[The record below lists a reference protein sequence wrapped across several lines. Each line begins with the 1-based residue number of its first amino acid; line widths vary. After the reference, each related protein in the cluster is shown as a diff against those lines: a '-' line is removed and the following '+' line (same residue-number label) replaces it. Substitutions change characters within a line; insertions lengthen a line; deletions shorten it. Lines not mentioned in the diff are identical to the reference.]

1 MDIKKVFKSFPHAIR
16 GISLVSKERNMRV
29 HMIAVVVVTIAGLIF
44 SISLVEWIAVFI
56 CFGLVMSLETINTV
70 VEDICN
76 KLRDDLGLS
85 YESTRDARDIA
96 AGAVLISA
104 MFSVYVA
111 IIIFL
116 PKIIDFLVK
125 L

>member
-16 GISLVSKERNMRV
+16 GLSLVSKERNMRV
-29 HMIAVVVVTIAGLIF
+29 HIIAVVVVTVAGLLF
-44 SISLVEWIAVFI
+44 NISLMEWIAVFI
-56 CFGLVMSLETINTV
+56 CFSLVMSLETVNTV
-70 VEDICN
+70 LEDICN

-85 YESTRDARDIA
+85 YDSTKNARDLA

-104 MFSVYVA
+104 IFSVNVA

-116 PKIIDFLVK
+116 PKILDLFI
-125 L
+125 

>member
-1 MDIKKVFKSFPHAIR
+1 
-16 GISLVSKERNMRV
+16 
-29 HMIAVVVVTIAGLIF
+29 MIAVVVVTIAGLLF
-44 SISLVEWIAVFI
+44 GISLSEWIAIFI
-56 CFGLVMSLETINTV
+56 CFSLVLSLETINTV

-85 YESTRDARDIA
+85 YDSTRNARDIA

-104 MFSVYVA
+104 MFSVYIA

-116 PKIIDFLVK
+116 PKILE
-125 L
+125 LLTEL